1 MKRVTHALIPAAAAT
16 ATLLLPLAPTAT
28 AHPGAPAATSATA
41 HGAVSHAAVSHSV
54 TTISRDTVI
63 ARAQTWLTADN
74 GHQVPYSQSATWGG
88 YRTDC
93 SGYVSMAL
101 ELPKPG
107 PNTVGLASS
116 TYTSKIAMGS
126 LQKGDLVI
134 DATGTSTTRHAV
146 IFEKWTSSAHSAY
159 WAYEQR
165 GGHGTDHR
173 TLTYGLGADDYDAYR
188 PNKY

>member
-1 MKRVTHALIPAAAAT
+1 MKRLTKSLLPALASAA
-16 ATLLLPLAPTAT
+16 LLLPLAPA
-28 AHPGAPAATSATA
+28 ASAAAGVHHHAAATKSA
-41 HGAVSHAAVSHSV
+41 AA
-54 TTISRDTVI
+54 ISRDTVI
-63 ARAQTWLTADN
+63 NRAQTWLTADN
-74 GHQVPYSQSATWGG
+74 GHQVPYSQTATFGG

-116 TYTSKIAMGS
+116 DFTSRITMAG
-126 LQKGDLVI
+126 LQKGDLII
-134 DATGTSTTRHAV
+134 DASGDSTTRHVV
-146 IFEKWTSSAHSAY
+146 IFEKWTSAAHSAY

-173 TLTYGLGADDYDAYR
+173 TLSYGIGSDQYNPYR

>member
-1 MKRVTHALIPAAAAT
+1 MKRITHALIPAAACA
-16 ATLLLPLAPTAT
+16 ALLLPLAPVATAT
-28 AHPGAPAATSATA
+28 TA
-41 HGAVSHAAVSHSV
+41 HTGVHGVSAAASRDAAAV
-54 TTISRDTVI
+54 TRDTVI
-63 ARAQTWLTADN
+63 ARAQTWLTADD
-74 GHQVPYSQSATWGG
+74 GHQVPYSQSATWDG

-101 ELPKPG
+101 ELAKPG
-107 PNTVGLASS
+107 PNTVGLATS
-116 TYTSKIAMGS
+116 TYTSKIAMGN
-126 LQKGDLVI
+126 LEKGDLVI

-146 IFEKWTSSAHSAY
+146 IFEKWTSSAHTAY

-173 TLTYGLGADDYDAYR
+173 TLTYGLGTDDYDAYR